1 MKKYIPV
8 VAIVGFLIDLLA
20 FYPGFMYI
28 DTVDQY
34 AQAISHHYTDWHP
47 PIMAGFWSLLNL
59 IHKGPQ
65 GMLVF
70 QLFLLWSSFYIIAT
84 TWCKHFLPFLCLVL
98 LFVCA
103 PYIQNFAGLI
113 VKDAQMALCWLLAV
127 AIMFRAIY
135 YNRKM
140 SPWEAAFTLLLLTYG
155 TMVRINALPGAIS
168 LYYLWVEDVY
178 SGTITRKVGLLAIVL
193 TGLLM
198 VNLSVNKFILK
209 PHKAYAEYKLMAHDV
224 AGIYVA
230 TGKSYFPHFITQHP
244 GFDSNYIKAR
254 FTSATLDNIWWNGD
268 NKQIFPP
275 LNDQTRKQLI
285 KEWKKSIQE
294 NTFTYLENRFDGF
307 LYFLQLKQRPDT
319 TFYYYYP
326 YIYTNQFGFAL
337 KQNQVRTVV
346 SSFIQANRHM
356 PYMKPWFWLLLPFL
370 QLIISIRLPFS
381 IFKKAGICLALSSL
395 LYLLPQFFIYQ
406 ADTEFR
412 YFYWCCISTSLHT
425 VLLITWYHSKKRA
438 KTSWQEV
445 TNPQGTPVEENGQGT

>member
-1 MKKYIPV
+1 MNKYIPV
-8 VAIVGFLIDLLA
+8 VAILGFIIDFLA

-34 AQAISHHYTDWHP
+34 AQAISHQYTDWHP
-47 PIMAGFWSLLNL
+47 PIMAGFWSLLN
-59 IHKGPQ
+59 HMHEGPQ
-65 GMLVF
+65 VMLVF
-70 QLFLLWSSFYIIAT
+70 QLLLLWSSFYILAT
-84 TWCKHFLPFLCLVL
+84 TWCKRFLPFLYLVL

-103 PYIQNFAGLI
+103 PYVQNFAGLI

-127 AIMFRAIY
+127 TIMFRAIY

-140 SPWEAAFTLLLLTYG
+140 TTWEAAFTFLLLTYG
-155 TMVRINALPGAIS
+155 TMVRINALPGAIA

-178 SGTITRKVGLLAIVL
+178 SGTITRKVGLLALVL

-198 VNLSVNKFILK
+198 ANLSVNKFILK
-209 PHKAYAEYKLMAHDV
+209 PSKAYAEYKLMAHDV

-230 TGKSYFPHFITQHP
+230 TGKSYFPDFITRHP

-254 FTSATLDNIWWNGD
+254 FTTATLDNIWWNGD

-275 LNDQTRKQLI
+275 LNEQTRKQLI
-285 KEWKKSIQE
+285 KDWKKSIQE

-326 YIYTNQFGFAL
+326 YIYTNQFGFSL
-337 KQNQVRTVV
+337 KENRLRNVV
-346 SSFIQANRHM
+346 SGFIEANQHM
-356 PYMKPWFWLLLPFL
+356 PYMKPWFWLLLPLL

-381 IFKKAGICLALSSL
+381 IFKKADICLALSSL

-412 YFYWCCISTSLHT
+412 YFYWCCISASLHT

-438 KTSWQEV
+438 KTSNQKV
-445 TNPQGTPVEENGQGT
+445 TNPQVTPVEENSKGT

>member
-1 MKKYIPV
+1 MNKFILFI
-8 VAIVGFLIDLLA
+8 ALGGFSIDLLA

-34 AQAISHHYTDWHP
+34 AQAISFRYTDWHP
-47 PIMAGFWSLLNL
+47 PIMAGLWSLLNF

-65 GMLVF
+65 VMLVF
-70 QLFLLWSSFYIIAT
+70 QLLLLWGSFYIIAT
-84 TWCKHFLPFLCLVL
+84 TWCKRFLTFIALLV

-103 PYIQNFAGLI
+103 PYVQNFAGLI

-127 AIMFRAIY
+127 AIMLRAIY
-135 YNRKM
+135 HNRKM
-140 SPWEAAFTLLLLTYG
+140 TPWEAGFTFLLLTYG
-155 TMVRINALPGAIS
+155 TMVRINALPGAIA

-178 SGTITRKVGLLAIVL
+178 AGTITRKVGLLALVL
-193 TGLLM
+193 TGLLIA
-198 VNLSVNKFILK
+198 NLSVNKFVLK
-209 PHKAYAEYKLMAHDV
+209 PHKAYAEYKLMAHDI

-230 TGKSYFPHFITQHP
+230 TGKSYFPDFITQHP
-244 GFDSNYIKAR
+244 GFDSNYIRSR
-254 FTSATLDNIWWNGD
+254 FTTATLDNIWWNGD

-275 LNDQTRKQLI
+275 LNEQTRKLLI
-285 KEWKKSIQE
+285 KDWKKSIYE
-294 NTFTYLENRFDGF
+294 NTFTYLENRFDGY

-337 KQNQVRTVV
+337 KNNPLRSMV
-346 SSFIQANRHM
+346 SGAIIANRNM

-370 QLIISIRLPFS
+370 QLIISIRMPLS
-381 IFKKAGICLALSSL
+381 IFKKAELCLAISSL

-412 YFYWCCISTSLHT
+412 YFYWCCIATSLHS
-425 VLLITWYHSKKRA
+425 VLLITWYHSKKQTRLSV
-438 KTSWQEV
+438 KQG
-445 TNPQGTPVEENGQGT
+445 TNLQATPVEKDK

>member
-1 MKKYIPV
+1 MKKYILV
-8 VAIVGFLIDLLA
+8 VAIIGFTIDLLA

-28 DTVDQY
+28 DTIDQY
-34 AQAISHHYTDWHP
+34 TQAISNRYTDWHP
-47 PIMAGFWSLLNL
+47 PIMAGLWSLLNL
-59 IHKGPQ
+59 IYKGPQ
-65 GMLVF
+65 VMLVF
-70 QLFLLWSSFYIIAT
+70 QLLLLWSSFYILAT
-84 TWCKHFLPFLCLVL
+84 TWCKRLMPLLCLVL

-103 PYIQNFAGLI
+103 PYVQNFAGLI
-113 VKDAQMALCWLLAV
+113 VKDAQMALCWLLA
-127 AIMFRAIY
+127 ATIMLRAIY

-140 SPWEAAFTLLLLTYG
+140 SGWEAAFTFLLLTYG
-155 TMVRINALPGAIS
+155 TMVRINALPGAII
-168 LYYLWVEDVY
+168 LYYLWVEDIY
-178 SGTITRKVGLLAIVL
+178 SGTITRKVGLLALVL
-193 TGLLM
+193 TGLLIA
-198 VNLSVNKFILK
+198 NLSVNKFILK

-230 TGKSYFPHFITQHP
+230 TGRSYFPDFITRHP
-244 GFDSNYIKAR
+244 GFDTNYIKTH
-254 FTSATLDNIWWNGD
+254 FTTATLDNIWWNND
-268 NKQIFPP
+268 NKQVFPP
-275 LNDQTRKQLI
+275 LNEQTRKQLI
-285 KEWKKSIQE
+285 KEWKKSIHE

-307 LYFLQLKQRPDT
+307 LYYLQLKQRPDT

-337 KQNQVRTVV
+337 KQNRLRNVV
-346 SSFIQANRHM
+346 SGLIQANQHM

-381 IFKKAGICLALSSL
+381 IFKKAGICLAISSL

-438 KTSWQEV
+438 KSPNLMV
-445 TNPQGTPVEENGQGT
+445 TNPQGTPVEEKG